1 MFSYGNSINRVM
13 ISWDCWP
20 ITSNSAPICGDK
32 SDNLLWNSCCFNCTP
47 ETVHASSW
55 LWFNNKEWYF
65 LCTFDSRSNLW
76 SNSIGFLLTREA
88 IEDTMIEL
96 SMLEFGKIPW
106 IKILPVWLPSI
117 LEILCACLVLVVT
130 TGHLFLGLCMQP
142 PPQPWSDTS
151 EAITNCGVDCTRDR
165 PFDKRRF
172 WHHQSSSVL
181 CSVFDTSIF

>member
-142 PPQPWSDTS
+142 PPPTLEWYIWSYY
-151 EAITNCGVDCTRDR
+151 
-165 PFDKRRF
+165 
-172 WHHQSSSVL
+172 
-181 CSVFDTSIF
+181 